1 MDILVS
7 DVQKMTAV
15 VWMQYMPLQNTFILC
30 LSPKQVASIL
40 NLMDLYEG
48 ESWFKKQRTFNL
60 LTRVTIRMSM
70 MPDPSVVAG
79 GWQ

>member
-7 DVQKMTAV
+7 DVQKLTAV
-15 VWMQYMPLQNTFILC
+15 VWMQYMPLQNTFVLC

-40 NLMDLYEG
+40 NLMDLCEG
-48 ESWFKKQRTFNL
+48 ESWFKKQRAFNL